1 MFFEFPEEM
10 QKLMDILEPWRVG
23 AALREDAPEEI
34 KKLHK
39 QTMRN
44 GIRIRPITSYQKPF
58 KSVTRLEWFFIF
70 LSHLF

>member
-39 QTMRN
+39 QLCEMA
-44 GIRIRPITSYQKPF
+44 
-58 KSVTRLEWFFIF
+58 LE
-70 LSHLF
+70 LGQ